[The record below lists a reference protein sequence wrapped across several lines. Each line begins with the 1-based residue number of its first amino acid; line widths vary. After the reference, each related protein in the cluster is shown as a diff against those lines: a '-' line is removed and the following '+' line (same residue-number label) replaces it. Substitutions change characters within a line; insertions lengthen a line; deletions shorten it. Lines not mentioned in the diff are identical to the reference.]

1 MPRRATEMGCCDAR
15 PPAGGFPGLLCGVG
29 RTLRLRGGK
38 LRDEGVKPPDSG
50 VKGYKGDN
58 KDNGVVI
65 SEVHGR
71 GFADKHQRK
80 RFRRKERAAQTAD
93 ANRMR
98 KLSRWHQV
106 ERVQDQQ
113 ARAPGAG
120 YALYA
125 ASASALKDE
134 QAKQDNP
141 IQWLQEQLDVA
152 QQTGAEV
159 PTIQDALR
167 RHVPA
172 SDSAK
177 HTDQEQDSA
186 SSSDLGTS
194 SSSQGGWGGLQGG
207 GGGGGGD
214 AGGPGASE
222 EELRFGE
229 GLGGMGSGGQGG
241 GEERVTEEEER
252 EEREWEA
259 KEEKAKILQSQC
271 I

>member
-1 MPRRATEMGCCDAR
+1 MGGCDAR
-15 PPAGGFPGLLCGVG
+15 PPVGGFPELMCGVG

-50 VKGYKGDN
+50 VNGYKGN
-58 KDNGVVI
+58 NEDNGVVI

-98 KLSRWHQV
+98 KLMKWHQV

-125 ASASALKDE
+125 ASAPALKDE

-172 SDSAK
+172 SDLTK
-177 HTDQEQDSA
+177 HTDQEQDST

-207 GGGGGGD
+207 GWGGGGKGGGG
-214 AGGPGASE
+214 AGVSGVSD

-229 GLGGMGSGGQGG
+229 GLGGGG
-241 GEERVTEEEER
+241 GR
-252 EEREWEA
+252 
-259 KEEKAKILQSQC
+259 KKG
-271 I
+271 